1 MSSNIH
7 NLLTISNSNRIL
19 FPTKFQVAR
28 KLNRWS
34 EVGEE
39 RRCLALLRLKLGEL
53 LFIQAAVA
61 VADKDFKTA
70 IRLLEEVRQ
79 FGVEEVKALMARED
93 KDEHEAFFK
102 DLNLL
107 EADSRLNR
115 QLAEALQLVTN
126 GDAELASTLAN
137 HENLQLDLIF
147 GVEDKYKYALVLARG
162 EDIEIVC
169 LTYTKLARLYLKV
182 YTDGIHRT
190 KARETLNDVMN
201 FSKVIGRNLYQTDWY
216 REAASMLREVQEA
229 EQAKEDNEW
238 QNRRKVALGK
248 LSKELK
254 LLAEFSKKNDR
265 GLVEALFTT
274 FPPKHRA
281 DEGWKKLLPEDL
293 GDEDVGWKNLF
304 RKMVI
309 IYHPDRVDKAKLGEK
324 YHVLCEEITT
334 ELNRR
339 YSQYKI

>member
-1 MSSNIH
+1 M
-7 NLLTISNSNRIL
+7 
-19 FPTKFQVAR
+19 AR

-34 EVGEE
+34 EIAEE
-39 RRCLALLRLKLGEL
+39 RRCLALLRLRIGEL
-53 LFIQAAVA
+53 IFIQAAVA
-61 VADKDFKTA
+61 VADKDFKAA
-70 IRLLEEVRQ
+70 IQLLEEVRQ
-79 FGVEEVKALMARED
+79 FGVEEVKALMAREE
-93 KDEHEAFFK
+93 KKENEALFK
-102 DLNLL
+102 DLSLL

-126 GDAELASTLAN
+126 GDNELASTLAN
-137 HENLQLDLIF
+137 YENLQLDLIF

-162 EDIEIVC
+162 EDVEIVC
-169 LTYTKLARLYLKV
+169 LTLTKLAKLYLKV

-201 FSKVIGRNLYQTDWY
+201 YSKVIGRNLYETDWY
-216 REAASMLREVQEA
+216 REAASMLRELQEA
-229 EQAKEDNEW
+229 EQAKEDKEW
-238 QNRRKVALGK
+238 QNMRKVALAK

-254 LLAEFSKKNDR
+254 QLAEFAKKNNR
-265 GLVEALFTT
+265 GLVEALFST

-281 DEGWKKLLPEDL
+281 DEGWNKLVPEDL
-293 GDEDVGWKNLF
+293 GDDDIGWKNLI

-339 YSQYKI
+339 YSRYTC

>member
-1 MSSNIH
+1 M
-7 NLLTISNSNRIL
+7 
-19 FPTKFQVAR
+19 
-28 KLNRWS
+28 
-34 EVGEE
+34 
-39 RRCLALLRLKLGEL
+39 LRLKIGEL
-53 LFIQAAVA
+53 IFIQAAVS

-79 FGVEEVKALMARED
+79 FGVEEVKALMVRED
-93 KDEHEAFFK
+93 KKENKALFK
-102 DLNLL
+102 DLSLL

-126 GDAELASTLAN
+126 GDAELAVALAN
-137 HENLQLDLIF
+137 HENLQLDLVF

-162 EDIEIVC
+162 EDVEIVC

-201 FSKVIGRNLYQTDWY
+201 YSKVIGRNLYQTDWY
-216 REAASMLREVQEA
+216 REAASMLKEVQEA

-238 QNRRKVALGK
+238 QNRRKVALAK

-254 LLAEFSKKNDR
+254 VLAEFSKKSER
-265 GLVEALFTT
+265 GLVEALFAT

-293 GDEDVGWKNLF
+293 GDDAIEWKTVF

-309 IYHPDRVDKAKLGEK
+309 IYHPDRVDKTKLGEK
-324 YHVLCEEITT
+324 YHVLCEEITS

-339 YSQYKI
+339 YSKYTC

>member
-1 MSSNIH
+1 MAS
-7 NLLTISNSNRIL
+7 
-19 FPTKFQVAR
+19 

-34 EVGEE
+34 EVVAE
-39 RRCLALLRLKLGEL
+39 RRCLALLRLRIGEL
-53 LFIQAAVA
+53 IFNQAAVA
-61 VADKDFKTA
+61 VADKDFKPA
-70 IRLLEEVRQ
+70 IQLLEEVRQ

-93 KDEHEAFFK
+93 RNKNKAFFQ
-102 DLNLL
+102 DLNVL

-115 QLAEALQLVTN
+115 QLAEALQFVSS
-126 GDAELASTLAN
+126 GDALLTSCLVNYEKF
-137 HENLQLDLIF
+137 HMDLVF
-147 GVEDKYKYALVLARG
+147 GVEDKYKYALSLARG
-162 EDIEIVC
+162 GDVEIVC
-169 LTYTKLARLYLKV
+169 LTYTKLAKLYLKV
-182 YTDGIHRT
+182 FTDGIHRI
-190 KARETLNDVMN
+190 KAREILNDVMN
-201 FSKVIGRNLYQTDWY
+201 YSKVISRNLYESEWY
-216 REAASMLREVQEA
+216 CEAATMLKEVQEA
-229 EQAKEDNEW
+229 DQAKEDNEW

>member
-1 MSSNIH
+1 M
-7 NLLTISNSNRIL
+7 
-19 FPTKFQVAR
+19 A
-28 KLNRWS
+28 
-34 EVGEE
+34 EE
-39 RRCLALLRLKLGEL
+39 RRCLALLRLKIGEL
-53 LFIQAAVA
+53 IFIQAAVS

-79 FGVEEVKALMARED
+79 FGVEEVKALMVRED
-93 KDEHEAFFK
+93 KKENKALFK
-102 DLNLL
+102 DLSLL

-126 GDAELASTLAN
+126 GDAELAVALAN
-137 HENLQLDLIF
+137 HENLQLDLVF

-162 EDIEIVC
+162 EDVEIVC

-201 FSKVIGRNLYQTDWY
+201 YSKVIGRNLYQTDWY

-238 QNRRKVALGK
+238 QNRRKVALAK

-254 LLAEFSKKNDR
+254 VLAEFSKKSER
-265 GLVEALFTT
+265 GLVEALFAT

-293 GDEDVGWKNLF
+293 GEDAIEWKTVF

-324 YHVLCEEITT
+324 YHVLCEEITS

-339 YSQYKI
+339 YSKYTC